1 MFKGSLL
8 CASLAVLLFVGFAIL
23 ADSASAS
30 TAGPG
35 GGSGLQWETPIQTIV
50 RSVSGPVA
58 YGFAVLGLVAL
69 AVKFVFGG
77 EMGDILRYTLNGVV
91 ALSILMF
98 SVPLLGTLFAGAVI
112 EDQDNSSMLIRFA
125 LPLSIGLFGGW
136 ATNRY
141 LLDAQASL
149 SARLFLT
156 FTAVTVFQL
165 GLLFAVELIRQTS

>member
-8 CASLAVLLFVGFAIL
+8 LASLAVLLFVGFAIF

-112 EDQDNSSMLIRFA
+112 
-125 LPLSIGLFGGW
+125 
-136 ATNRY
+136 T
-141 LLDAQASL
+141 
-149 SARLFLT
+149 
-156 FTAVTVFQL
+156 
-165 GLLFAVELIRQTS
+165 